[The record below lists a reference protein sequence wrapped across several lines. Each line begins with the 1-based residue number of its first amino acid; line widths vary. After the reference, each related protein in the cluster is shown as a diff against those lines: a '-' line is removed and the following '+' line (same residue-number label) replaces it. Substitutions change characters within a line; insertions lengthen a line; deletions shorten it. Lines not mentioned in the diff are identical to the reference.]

1 MEKTLEQQIENLKQ
15 QAMDL
20 EKSLQEQQEKAR
32 VTPNFVTL
40 KEAAQILKASEGT
53 VRRWVKSGLIRA
65 RNIGRKYLV
74 SVEDLS
80 VK

>member
-1 MEKTLEQQIENLKQ
+1 MKQTIEEQLENLK
-15 QAMDL
+15 
-20 EKSLQEQQEKAR
+20 KSIQEQQEEASKTALNL
-32 VTPNFVTL
+32 VTI

-74 SVEDLS
+74 SVDDLS